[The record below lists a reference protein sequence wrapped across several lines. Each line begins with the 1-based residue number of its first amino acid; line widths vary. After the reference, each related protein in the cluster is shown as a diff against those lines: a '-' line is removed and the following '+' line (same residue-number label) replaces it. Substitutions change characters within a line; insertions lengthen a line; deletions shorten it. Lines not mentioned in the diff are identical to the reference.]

1 MKRTFATC
9 ALPLAVLTFTLTIS
23 GCISTHGIAPHSQ
36 ALAANQLQTDAA
48 IAHASSDAH
57 WPAERWWQ
65 AYGDTQLN
73 AWVEDAQRNSPTL
86 AEAAARVRQ
95 AKALAGVT
103 EANEAPQLN
112 AKASITRH
120 KWPTD
125 NYYGPGELAD
135 VTNFDNNAALGL
147 SYSLDLWGREQSATE
162 QALDS
167 AHAAAAQGRAAQLE
181 LQGNIVRSYI
191 QLSEQYAQRDILQAL
206 LTQQQQI
213 LDLAQKR
220 FDHGIGTQLEVSQA
234 QTSLPETRRQI
245 DSLDESIALTGN
257 QLAALAGK
265 GPGAAHLLQRPALAL
280 AAPLPLPAHLPA
292 QLLGQR
298 PDVVASRWRV
308 NAQARGIEVARAG
321 FYPDVDLSASLGF
334 SGTGGGVLEFLTA
347 NKLGGSVGPALS
359 LPIFD
364 GGRLR
369 AQLGEASAGYDVA
382 VAQYNQTLVR
392 ALKDISDQLIRRSSM
407 DNQAGLADQGVAAA
421 QRSYDIARVAFQRGL
436 TGYLDVLN
444 AQTQLFREQQ
454 IQQQVQAA
462 RLQTQASLVIALGGG
477 VHAGSDSPDPARAQ
491 PAKPGLALLRGE
503 QAP

>member
-1 MKRTFATC
+1 M
-9 ALPLAVLTFTLTIS
+9 LLTLTLTIS
-23 GCISTHGIAPHSQ
+23 GCISTHGIGPTSQ
-36 ALAANQLQTDAA
+36 PMAANQLQLDAA
-48 IAHASSDAH
+48 IAQARNDAH
-57 WPAERWWQ
+57 WPDSRWWM
-65 AYGDTQLN
+65 AYGDAQLN
-73 AWVEDAQRNSPTL
+73 RWIDDAQRNSPTL

-95 AKALAGVT
+95 AKAMAGVT
-103 EANEAPQLN
+103 AANEAPQVN
-112 AKASITRH
+112 GKASITRH

-125 NYYGPGELAD
+125 NFYGPGELAD
-135 VTNFDNNAALGL
+135 VTDFDNSAALGL

-181 LQGNIVRSYI
+181 LQGNIVRAYI

-206 LTQQQQI
+206 LKQQQQV

-234 QTSLPETRRQI
+234 QTSLPETLRQI
-245 DSLDESIALTGN
+245 DSLDESIALSGN

-265 GPGAAHLLQRPALAL
+265 GPGAAQSLQRPTLALGAALAL
-280 AAPLPLPAHLPA
+280 PARLPA

-321 FYPDVDLSASLGF
+321 FYPDVDLAASLGF
-334 SGTGGGVLEFLTA
+334 SATGGGVLEFLNASKQTWT
-347 NKLGGSVGPALS
+347 VGPALS

-369 AQLGEASAGYDVA
+369 AQLGAASAGYDLA
-382 VAQYNQTLVR
+382 VAQYNQTLVQ
-392 ALKDISDQLIRRSSM
+392 ALKDISDQLIRRHSM
-407 DNQAGLADQGVAAA
+407 DQQFTLASQGVANA
-421 QRSYDIARVAFQRGL
+421 QRSYDIARIAYQRGL
-436 TGYLDVLN
+436 TGYLEVLN

-454 IQQQVQAA
+454 TLQQVQAA

-477 VHAGSDSPDPARAQ
+477 VRAGNDSPDPARAT

-503 QAP
+503 QQP

>member
-1 MKRTFATC
+1 MKRLISKH
-9 ALPLAVLTFTLTIS
+9 ALPLAVLTLTLTIS
-23 GCISTHGIAPHSQ
+23 GCISTHGIGPQSQ
-36 ALAANQLQTDAA
+36 PMPADQLQTDAA
-48 IAHASSDAH
+48 IAQARSDAH
-57 WPAERWWQ
+57 WPDSRWWQ
-65 AYGDTQLN
+65 AYGDAQLN
-73 AWVEDAQRNSPTL
+73 GWIDDAQRNSPTL

-95 AKALAGVT
+95 AKAMAGI
-103 EANEAPQLN
+103 EAANEAPQLTG
-112 AKASITRH
+112 KASITRH

-147 SYSLDLWGREQSATE
+147 SYSLDLWGRDASATE
-162 QALDS
+162 QALDN
-167 AHAAAAQGRAAQLE
+167 AHASAAQQRAAQLE

-191 QLSEQYAQRDILQAL
+191 QLSEQYAQRDILKAL
-206 LTQQQQI
+206 LAQQQQV

-265 GPGAAHLLQRPALAL
+265 GPGAARTLQRPTLTL
-280 AAPLPLPAHLPA
+280 AAPLALPAHLPA

-347 NKLGGSVGPALS
+347 NKLGGTVGPALS

-369 AQLGEASAGYDVA
+369 GQLGAASAGYDLA
-382 VAQYNQTLVR
+382 VAQYNQTLVQ
-392 ALKDISDQLIRRSSM
+392 ALKDISDQLIRRQSM
-407 DNQAGLADQGVAAA
+407 DNQATLASQGVADA
-421 QRSYDIARVAFQRGL
+421 QRSYDIARMAFQRGL
-436 TGYLDVLN
+436 TGYLEVLN

-454 IQQQVQAA
+454 IQQQVQAT
-462 RLQTQASLVIALGGG
+462 RLQTQANLVIALGGG
-477 VHAGSDSPDPARAQ
+477 VRAGSDSPNPARAT

-503 QAP
+503 QQP